1 MSHQDVDNQLGGHE
15 IPTAEDVRLEGRVA
29 LRKVRGIAMTNA
41 LMAHWKFTPRRMAE
55 MYAARCLAAD
65 PLTQQYYDLLEKIEK
80 LEKRKDPVAAEN
92 WKAGG
97 ICRREKV
104 LS

>member
-1 MSHQDVDNQLGGHE
+1 MNQNVDNQLGGHE
-15 IPTAEDVRLEGRVA
+15 IPTVEDVRLQERAA

-65 PLTQQYYDLLEKIEK
+65 PLTDQYYELVEKLKK
-80 LEKRKDPVAAEN
+80 LEKRSDDIAAEN
-92 WKAGG
+92 YIAGG
-97 ICRREKV
+97 ICRRETTT
-104 LS
+104 